1 MCVISIIFIFIFS
14 VKEEKMKPISHN
26 IKTTKN
32 TKKKDKILSS
42 NGKEKTEEEILK
54 EEENNILNKI
64 NNGLFSE
71 NIKSKLIYIN
81 LLKNEIEKLKSNDF
95 HKESNILKDIY
106 EPKYFEI
113 YNLISDIVSA
123 KDSSLFLNKLTEED
137 YKTYNIIINPEINE
151 ETLEYQPIENFWLN
165 VIENTCYFKVS
176 EEDKNIL
183 KKLVKIHSNLTINN
197 ETGDIYKIIF
207 YFDENDYFTDK
218 EIIKTYFYNK
228 NGDEKVE
235 KVEFPKIEWKEGKKP
250 KDSFFDIFDEQECK
264 LEESRSEVNF
274 IRNDFFPNILEFFMN
289 FQDDSEGDSYDNYIK

>member
-1 MCVISIIFIFIFS
+1 
-14 VKEEKMKPISHN
+14 MKPISHN

-71 NIKSKLIYIN
+71 NTKTKLIYIN
-81 LLKNEIEKLKSNDF
+81 FLKNEIEKLKSNDF
-95 HKESNILKDIY
+95 HKESNLLKDIY

-235 KVEFPKIEWKEGKKP
+235 KVEFPKIEWKEGKKT
-250 KDSFFDIFDEQECK
+250 KDSFFDMFDEQECK

>member
-1 MCVISIIFIFIFS
+1 
-14 VKEEKMKPISHN
+14 MKPISHN

-64 NNGLFSE
+64 NNGLFSQ

-95 HKESNILKDIY
+95 HKESNLLKDIY

-250 KDSFFDIFDEQECK
+250 KDSFFDMFDEQECK

>member
-1 MCVISIIFIFIFS
+1 
-14 VKEEKMKPISHN
+14 MKPISHN

-32 TKKKDKILSS
+32 TKKNDKILSS

-71 NIKSKLIYIN
+71 NTKTKLIYIN
-81 LLKNEIEKLKSNDF
+81 FLKNEIEKLKSNDF
-95 HKESNILKDIY
+95 HKESNLLKDIY

-235 KVEFPKIEWKEGKKP
+235 KVEFPKIEWKEGKKT
-250 KDSFFDIFDEQECK
+250 KDSFFDMFDEQECK

>member
-1 MCVISIIFIFIFS
+1 
-14 VKEEKMKPISHN
+14 MKPISHN

-95 HKESNILKDIY
+95 HKESNLLKDIY

-250 KDSFFDIFDEQECK
+250 KDSFFDMFDEQECK

>member
-1 MCVISIIFIFIFS
+1 
-14 VKEEKMKPISHN
+14 MKPISHN

-42 NGKEKTEEEILK
+42 NGKEKTEKEILK

-71 NIKSKLIYIN
+71 NTKTKLIYIN
-81 LLKNEIEKLKSNDF
+81 FLKNEIEKLKSNDF
-95 HKESNILKDIY
+95 HKESNLLKDIY

-235 KVEFPKIEWKEGKKP
+235 KVEFPKIEWKEGKKT
-250 KDSFFDIFDEQECK
+250 KDSFFDMFDEQECK

>member
-1 MCVISIIFIFIFS
+1 
-14 VKEEKMKPISHN
+14 MKLISHN

-95 HKESNILKDIY
+95 HKESNLLKDIY

-250 KDSFFDIFDEQECK
+250 KDSFFDMFDEQECK

>member
-1 MCVISIIFIFIFS
+1 
-14 VKEEKMKPISHN
+14 MKPISHN

-95 HKESNILKDIY
+95 HKESNLLKDIY

-235 KVEFPKIEWKEGKKP
+235 KVEFPKIEWKEGKNRKILFLICLMN
-250 KDSFFDIFDEQECK
+250 KNVNWKKVEVKLILLGMIF
-264 LEESRSEVNF
+264 SRIF
-274 IRNDFFPNILEFFMN
+274 
-289 FQDDSEGDSYDNYIK
+289 

>member
-1 MCVISIIFIFIFS
+1 
-14 VKEEKMKPISHN
+14 MKPISHN

-64 NNGLFSE
+64 NNGFFSE
-71 NIKSKLIYIN
+71 NTKTKLIYIN

-95 HKESNILKDIY
+95 HKESNLLKDIY

-250 KDSFFDIFDEQECK
+250 KDSFFDMFDEQECK